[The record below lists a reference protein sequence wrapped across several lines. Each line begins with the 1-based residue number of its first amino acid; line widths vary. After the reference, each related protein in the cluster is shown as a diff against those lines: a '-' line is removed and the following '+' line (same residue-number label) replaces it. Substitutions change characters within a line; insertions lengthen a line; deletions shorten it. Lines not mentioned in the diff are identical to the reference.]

1 MLERRSALLSLG
13 LGLGLLPLGELLAAG
28 ARAGFDTQ
36 GLAATLRALG
46 LATPQRSAEL
56 KLEAPDV
63 AENGAQVRLALSSS
77 AAGLRRLWLLA
88 EKNPNTL
95 VAAFEL
101 SDAMEPRLVTQIKLA
116 ESGLVHGVAQL
127 ADGRL
132 LIASKEVRVTLG
144 GCAA

>member
-1 MLERRSALLSLG
+1 MLDRRTALWG
-13 LGLGLLPLGELLAAG
+13 AAGLLPLGELLAAN

-56 KLEAPDV
+56 KLDAPDV
-63 AENGAQVRLALSSS
+63 AENGAQVRVAVASTLP
-77 AAGLRRLWLLA
+77 LRRLWLLA

-101 SDAMEPRLVTQIKLA
+101 DEVLEPRLATQIKLA
-116 ESGLVHGVAQL
+116 ESGLVHAIGQL